1 MTKAQLNKE
10 FLYHASLAPFKA
22 MLKENIISKEDIRV
36 IDTIL
41 RVQYTPIFVDNTY
54 QLPLDNEEK

>member
-1 MTKAQLNKE
+1 MTKEQLNKE
-10 FLYHASLAPFKA
+10 FLYHASLSPFKG
-22 MLKENIISKEDIRV
+22 MLKEGIISEEDFRV

-41 RVQYTPIFVDNTY
+41 RAQYTPIFVDNSY